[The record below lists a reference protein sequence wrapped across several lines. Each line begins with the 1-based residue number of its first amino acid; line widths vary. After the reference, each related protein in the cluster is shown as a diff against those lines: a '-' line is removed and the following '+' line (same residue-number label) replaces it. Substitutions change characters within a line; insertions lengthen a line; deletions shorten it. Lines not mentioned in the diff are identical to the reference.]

1 MANIRK
7 HAGPAGAKAPALA
20 RKLKRYRV
28 LYAVTRAEWYEIGA
42 PDEDTA
48 RRDAFCEGEL
58 VEQGDTTDVTPCYA
72 EEVCS

>member
-28 LYAVTRAEWYEIGA
+28 LYAVTRAEWYEIDA
-42 PDEDTA
+42 ISAEDA
-48 RRDAFCEGEL
+48 EANAYFDGKL
-58 VEQGDTTDVTPCYA
+58 VGSGSYDCQSIHC
-72 EEVCS
+72 EEVHL